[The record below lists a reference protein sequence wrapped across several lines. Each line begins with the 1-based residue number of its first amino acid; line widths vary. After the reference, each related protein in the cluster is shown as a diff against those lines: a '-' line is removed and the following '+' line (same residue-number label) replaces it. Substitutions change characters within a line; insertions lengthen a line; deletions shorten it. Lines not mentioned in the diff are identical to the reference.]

1 MMMLCLHFS
10 LLHHVGYLI
19 LSVAITLPQMQYKE
33 NNKKKNPIKITNLL
47 ANVLLFCGGLG
58 ILSCLGFFRNEDLQ
72 GFGEAFFF
80 AHFAVRL

>member
-33 NNKKKNPIKITNLL
+33 NNLKKNPIKITNLL
-47 ANVLLFCGGLG
+47 ANVLLFC
-58 ILSCLGFFRNEDLQ
+58 
-72 GFGEAFFF
+72 
-80 AHFAVRL
+80 